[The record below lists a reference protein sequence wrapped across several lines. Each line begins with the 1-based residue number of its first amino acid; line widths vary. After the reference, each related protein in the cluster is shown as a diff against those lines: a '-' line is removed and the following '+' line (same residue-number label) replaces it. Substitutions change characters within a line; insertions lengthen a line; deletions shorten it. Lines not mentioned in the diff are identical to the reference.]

1 MENTFPRGPSS
12 ENWYIDIILSLAW
25 QNQDVTLVKAGNNWK
40 MYKSSS
46 SNEKQ

>member
-1 MENTFPRGPSS
+1 MENTYPRGPSS
-12 ENWYIDIILSLAW
+12 ENWYIDVILSLAS
-25 QNQDVTLVKAGNNWK
+25 QNLDVILVKAGNNWK